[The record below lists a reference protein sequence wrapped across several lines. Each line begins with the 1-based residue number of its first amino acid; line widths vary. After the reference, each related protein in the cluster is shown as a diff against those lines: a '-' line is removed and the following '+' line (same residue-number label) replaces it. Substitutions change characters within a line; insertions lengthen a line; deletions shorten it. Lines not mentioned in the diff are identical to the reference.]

1 MSEQVNNNLALEQK
15 IEKLKEMIEE
25 YTSSTNRNQLEKSEK
40 LRQKLRYL
48 EYYQSYDLGTCPQ

>member
-1 MSEQVNNNLALEQK
+1 MSEQVNSNLALEEK
-15 IEKLKEMIEE
+15 IEKLKELIEE
-25 YTSSTNRNQLEKSEK
+25 YAGSSNRNQIEKSEK